1 MDENEQLAVQE
12 YQSWLLRKFPQQIDR
27 IVLFGSKARGN
38 AGTEADVDL
47 LIVLRGD
54 ATPVDAEMYPLGVT
68 DPVWR
73 EVVGKTFDF
82 LMEYGVDISP
92 TILHENEYRAA
103 TPLVAHVRQEG
114 IELWKRAA

>member
-1 MDENEQLAVQE
+1 MDRNEQQAVRA
-12 YQSWLLRKFPQQIDR
+12 YQDWLLHRFPQQIDR
-27 IVLFGSKARGN
+27 IVLFGSKARGDATKN
-38 AGTEADVDL
+38 ADVDL

-73 EVVGKTFDF
+73 EAVGKTFDF
-82 LMEYGVDISP
+82 LVEYDVDISP
-92 TILHENEYRAA
+92 TILHENEYQAA
-103 TPLVAHVRQEG
+103 TPLMAHVWQEG